1 MQMLGEKIDSHEDA
15 AGLPR
20 LMPNT
25 RAQKKQTDIL
35 KVASKLFLERGYDA
49 VSLDDILERVG
60 GSKSTLYSYY
70 GGKEGLFAAMVQ
82 MKCRDKLT
90 SFLTMDIADLGPKA
104 GLTTLGKQFWSII
117 SDSEGQAMFR
127 AMIAEAQRFPEL
139 ASTFFAAGPEMAIRA
154 LRRNIEHWQKAG
166 LLRCGNAEA
175 LAIQFLGIMMGNFH
189 LKNLL
194 GLSEPLT
201 ERQINAWVTRGVEL
215 FLEGALPR
223 KTAGS
228 SLEQN

>member
-1 MQMLGEKIDSHEDA
+1 
-15 AGLPR
+15 
-20 LMPNT
+20 
-25 RAQKKQTDIL
+25 
-35 KVASKLFLERGYDA
+35 
-49 VSLDDILERVG
+49 
-60 GSKSTLYSYY
+60 
-70 GGKEGLFAAMVQ
+70 
-82 MKCRDKLT
+82 
-90 SFLTMDIADLGPKA
+90 
-104 GLTTLGKQFWSII
+104 
-117 SDSEGQAMFR
+117 
-127 AMIAEAQRFPEL
+127 
-139 ASTFFAAGPEMAIRA
+139 
-154 LRRNIEHWQKAG
+154 EHWQKAG

-201 ERQINAWVTRGVEL
+201 ERQINTWVTRGVEL

>member
-1 MQMLGEKIDSHEDA
+1 MVQLLDEKIDSHEDA
-15 AGLPR
+15 AGPPR

-35 KVASKLFLERGYDA
+35 KVASELFLERGYDA

-60 GSKSTLYSYY
+60 GSKTTLYSYY

-82 MKCRDKLT
+82 AKCRNKLT
-90 SFLTMDIADLGPKA
+90 SFLTMDVADLDPRA
-104 GLTTLGKQFWSII
+104 GLTALGRKFLSII
-117 SDSEGQAMFR
+117 SDPEGRAMFR

-139 ASTFFAAGPEMAIRA
+139 ASTFFTAGPEAGIRA
-154 LRRNIEHWQKAG
+154 LRRNIEHWQKAR
-166 LLRCGNAEA
+166 LLRSGNAEA

-194 GLSEPLT
+194 GLSETLT
-201 ERQINAWVTRGVEL
+201 ERQINAWVARGVEL
-215 FLEGALPR
+215 FLEGTLPR
-223 KTAGS
+223 K
-228 SLEQN
+228 E